1 LNVIQNNKEL
11 QNLISSMRKENA
23 KIAFVPTMGNL
34 HKGHLSLIELA
45 KKHANYVIV
54 SIFVNPIQFNDDDDF
69 NNYPRTVES
78 DIDKLN
84 MADVDLL
91 FLPSQQDLFP
101 LGTKFATQIHIPEI
115 SDDLCGRVRPGHF
128 EGVASVVLRLFN
140 IVKPDIAIFGQKDF
154 QQKLLIERMISD
166 LALNIKI
173 ITAPIIREAD
183 GLAMSSRNQFLS
195 ASKRHEACNLYRVI
209 KEVQYDIHKNFD
221 KFSLLEKN
229 LKKELTKY
237 GFSVDYIAI
246 RSSINLNLPEKGCK
260 NLIVLVSA
268 IIDNVRLI
276 DNILIDCN

>member
-1 LNVIQNNKEL
+1 MNVIQNNKEL

-45 KKHANYVIV
+45 KKHAIYVIV

-91 FLPSQQDLFP
+91 FLPSRQDLFP
-101 LGTKFATQIHIPEI
+101 LGTEFATQIHIPEI

-128 EGVASVVLRLFN
+128 KGVASVVLRLFN
-140 IVKPDIAIFGQKDF
+140 IVKPDVAIFGQKDF